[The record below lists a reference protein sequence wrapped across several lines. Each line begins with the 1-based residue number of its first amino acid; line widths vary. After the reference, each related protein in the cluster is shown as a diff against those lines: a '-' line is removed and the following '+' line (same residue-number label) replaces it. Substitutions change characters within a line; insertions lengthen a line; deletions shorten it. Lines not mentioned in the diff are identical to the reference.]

1 MTGALKKIV
10 YNCKQAT
17 FLIEKK
23 IARKITA
30 SETVQLQ
37 IHLAGCSVCRTFQTQ
52 SLLIN
57 RLFTSIR
64 SEDLKLDDAFK
75 NQLQQQ
81 IETAMNK
88 N

>member
-1 MTGALKKIV
+1 MTGALKKII

-23 IARKITA
+23 ISGKITA
-30 SETVQLQ
+30 AEILQLQ
-37 IHLAGCSVCRTFQTQ
+37 IHLAGCAVCRTYQQQ

-57 RLFTSIR
+57 RLFISFQP
-64 SEDLKLDDAFK
+64 EELKLDEDFK
-75 NQLQQQ
+75 AGLKLS
-81 IETAMNK
+81 IEKEINK

>member
-23 IARKITA
+23 IAGKITA

-64 SEDLKLDDAFK
+64 SEDLKLDNAFK

-81 IETAMNK
+81 IETALNK